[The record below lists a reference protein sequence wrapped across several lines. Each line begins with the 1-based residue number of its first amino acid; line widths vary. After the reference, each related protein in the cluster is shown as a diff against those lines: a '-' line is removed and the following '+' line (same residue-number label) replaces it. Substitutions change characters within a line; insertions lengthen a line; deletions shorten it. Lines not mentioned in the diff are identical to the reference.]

1 MCVWV
6 TAPFEMRVRT
16 TSRAR
21 VCARSWGGAR
31 PLLAVRGYSCVVLP
45 HKLSRVRI
53 FHPRNREPTPPS
65 RDSRDGTRRG
75 QDRVQDRVLGVMDKI
90 EYKRLEYKHEGR
102 TIYEWYQSL
111 EEVHV
116 FISPPPGV
124 TSKMI
129 DCKIMST
136 QLTIGIKGNP
146 PFIDEP
152 FAEFVNAAESYWT
165 WEDAEAPREG
175 KELHLCI
182 TKGSKG
188 VTWSSLLR
196 GHTEVDPLTQQEL
209 QKSLMLERFQ
219 AENPGFDFSGASF
232 NGQVPNA
239 KTFMGGVGY
248 Q

>member
-1 MCVWV
+1 VPRCV
-6 TAPFEMRVRT
+6 RVLPVPAT
-16 TSRAR
+16 DSRAR
-21 VCARSWGGAR
+21 
-31 PLLAVRGYSCVVLP
+31 
-45 HKLSRVRI
+45 
-53 FHPRNREPTPPS
+53 
-65 RDSRDGTRRG
+65 DTRRG
-75 QDRVQDRVLGVMDKI
+75 AYALAAVHGPTHAQPTMDKI

-102 TIYEWYQSL
+102 TIYEWHQSL

-116 FISPPPGV
+116 YIAPPPGV
-124 TSKMI
+124 TAKMI
-129 DCKIMST
+129 DCKILPT
-136 QLTIGIKGNP
+136 QLTLGIKGNP
-146 PFIDEP
+146 PFMDEP
-152 FAEFVNAAESYWT
+152 FAEYVNAGESYWT

-188 VTWSSLLR
+188 VTWNSLLR

-232 NGQVPNA
+232 NGQVPDA